1 MEFDLMNYEVEDH
14 DEANE
19 AFAIT
24 NDSLASWAL
33 RKLKAM
39 SDRCKEVQ
47 AIAEVE
53 YQRIDAWERCETGK
67 TKDKAIGLEMLL
79 FAYAKEQRALGRKT
93 ITLPYGSVASR
104 TTQDKLDF
112 GPTFEEWASLNA
124 TYLLTKKVSYLP
136 NREEVKKAIAE
147 GFPVS
152 GVTVVPGGVNFSIKF
167 AE

>member
-24 NDSLASWAL
+24 NDSLASWSL
-33 RKLKAM
+33 RKLKAI
-39 SDRCKEVQ
+39 SDRCEEIQ
-47 AIAEVE
+47 DIAEAEQV
-53 YQRIDAWERCETGK
+53 RIESWAMAEISK
-67 TKDKAIGLEMLL
+67 TKSKGTGLEVLL

-112 GPTFEEWASLNA
+112 GPTFVEWAELNA
-124 TYLLTKKVSYLP
+124 RYMLTQKISYSP
-136 NREEVKKAIAE
+136 NREEVKKAIAD
-147 GFPVS
+147 GLPVS
-152 GVTVVPGGVNFSIKF
+152 GVTLIPGGVNFSIKF

>member
-19 AFAIT
+19 AFAVT

-33 RKLKAM
+33 RKLKAI
-39 SDRCKEVQ
+39 SDRCKEIDRI
-47 AIAEVE
+47 AIAEKL
-53 YQRIDAWERCETGK
+53 RIDAWAVSESYKILSR
-67 TKDKAIGLEMLL
+67 ASGLEVLL

-112 GPTFEEWASLNA
+112 GPTFEAWAELNA
-124 TYLLTKKVSYLP
+124 RYMLTQKISYSP
-136 NREEVKKAIAE
+136 NREEVKREIDR
-147 GFPVS
+147 GISIS
-152 GVTVVPGGVNFSIKF
+152 GVTLIPGGLNFSIKF